1 MKKSKFNIKL
11 LALLLLIVGIV
22 LVIAGFLLF
31 APKSQLIDDTFE
43 ITGNPSFSLKSR
55 DKLNDEDGLKQF
67 NTIRI
72 KNVSD
77 DTAYYR
83 LTLTDVEMNGISRSD
98 IKVAILK
105 NGEFVLRPVTL
116 DTLSSTYLLLTK
128 QEIASSDTDELEI
141 SFWITDETN
150 VDTSS
155 ASFKGNFYFRKIN
168 TSEANL
174 EDKTAPVIMLNGD
187 YQVKL
192 LKGSEFTD
200 PGVAVVT
207 DNVDDSLTVDQVQTN
222 YYHVNGE
229 KQEPV
234 DQIST
239 ATVGVYIIEYSIV
252 DVAGNEVQAIRTVS
266 IFENQESLDASNT
279 ELTLDV
285 SYSNLIDSVESVTV
299 TITSSKQLLGLS
311 GWVLSED
318 MMSISKTFT
327 SNVNVM
333 YVVVA
338 TDGSS
343 ELVTVTIDNI
353 IENDVTSPDDSD
365 SETPVTPMPPIAT
378 PDENVDPLSVSLNVA
393 SQTASSVTL
402 NASVS
407 DPSRVQEYYYLCGY
421 TWSAATTDSSYTCS
435 NLSINTSLPF
445 QVRVV
450 DRLGGGSYTSD
461 ILTVTLQEV
470 TKPVITTNI
479 TGWASKKTVTI
490 TYPEVN
496 GATYQYRI
504 DGNTWNTVS
513 TSTSFDITSNC
524 TIEARILSGSSEVLE
539 TFYESMIDTVAPTIS
554 DGQISY
560 SQIGDIINHYWTPA
574 TDNIT
579 DALQLKYYVCLAPTS
594 TFSADDCI
602 GQYLLDSGIE
612 MTSYI
617 GYVPFGYLG
626 VVVEDAAGN
635 RSMYNPFMVQQ

>member
-252 DVAGNEVQAIRTVS
+252 DDAGNEGQAIRTVS

-365 SETPVTPMPPIAT
+365 SETPVTPTPPIAT

-421 TWSAATTDSSYTCS
+421 TWSAATADSSYTCS

-594 TFSADDCI
+594 TFSVDDCI

>member
-252 DVAGNEVQAIRTVS
+252 DDAGNEGQAIRTVS

-327 SNVNVM
+327 SNINVM

-353 IENDVTSPDDSD
+353 IENDVTSSDDSD
-365 SETPVTPMPPIAT
+365 SETPVTPTPPIAT

-594 TFSADDCI
+594 TFSVDDCI
-602 GQYLLDSGIE
+602 GQCLLDSGIE

>member
-252 DVAGNEVQAIRTVS
+252 DDAGNEGQAIRTVS

-365 SETPVTPMPPIAT
+365 SETPVTPTPPIAT

>member
-22 LVIAGFLLF
+22 LVVAGFLLF

-43 ITGNPSFSLKSR
+43 ITGNQSFSLKSR

-252 DVAGNEVQAIRTVS
+252 DDAGNEGQAIRTVS

-365 SETPVTPMPPIAT
+365 SETPVTPTPPIAT

-594 TFSADDCI
+594 TFSFDDCI

>member
-252 DVAGNEVQAIRTVS
+252 DDAGNEGQAIRTVS

-470 TKPVITTNI
+470 TKPVITTNM

>member
-252 DVAGNEVQAIRTVS
+252 DDAGNEGQAIRTVS

>member
-252 DVAGNEVQAIRTVS
+252 DDAGNEGQAIRTVS

-365 SETPVTPMPPIAT
+365 SETPVTPTPPIAT

-450 DRLGGGSYTSD
+450 DCLGGGSYTSD

>member
-1 MKKSKFNIKL
+1 MKKKKLNIRL
-11 LALLLLIVGIV
+11 LALLLLVIGIV
-22 LVIAGFLLF
+22 LVAIGFWLF

-43 ITGNPSFSLKSR
+43 ITGNQSFSLKSR

-252 DVAGNEVQAIRTVS
+252 DDAGNEGQAIRTVS

-327 SNVNVM
+327 SNINVM

-353 IENDVTSPDDSD
+353 LENDVTSPENPGE
-365 SETPVTPMPPIAT
+365 ETPVTPTPPIAT

-554 DGQISY
+554 DGQISF

-594 TFSADDCI
+594 TFSVDDCI

>member
-1 MKKSKFNIKL
+1 MKKKKLNIRL
-11 LALLLLIVGIV
+11 LALLLLVIGIA
-22 LVIAGFLLF
+22 LVVAGFLLF
-31 APKSQLIDDTFE
+31 APKTQLVDDTFE
-43 ITGNPSFSLKSR
+43 ITGSQTFSLKSR
-55 DKLNDEDGLKQF
+55 NKLSDEDGLKQSSS
-67 NTIRI
+67 IQI
-72 KNVSD
+72 KNVSN

-83 LTLTDVEMNGISRSD
+83 LTLTDVTMNGISRSD

-105 NGEFVLRPVTL
+105 NGEFVLRPVPL

-128 QEIASSDTDELEI
+128 QEIASSDTDKLEI
-141 SFWITDETN
+141 AFWITDESE

-155 ASFKGNFYFRKIN
+155 ASFEGSFYFRKIN
-168 TSEANL
+168 ASESNL
-174 EDKTAPVIMLNGD
+174 EDKVAPVIMLNGD

-207 DNVDDSLTVDQVQTN
+207 DNVDNSLTVDQVKTT

-229 KQEPV
+229 KREPV

-239 ATVGVYIIEYSIV
+239 ATAGVYIIEYSIV
-252 DVAGNEVQAIRTVS
+252 DEAGNEGQAIRTVS
-266 IFENQESLDASNT
+266 IFDNQESLDASNT
-279 ELTLDV
+279 EMTLDV
-285 SYSNLIDSVESVTV
+285 SYSNLIDPVDSVTV

-318 MMSISKTFT
+318 MMSITKTFT

-343 ELVTVTIDNI
+343 ELATVTIDNI
-353 IENDVTSPDDSD
+353 LEAETTPDNPTE
-365 SETPVTPMPPIAT
+365 ETPSTPVPPMAT
-378 PDENVDPLSVSLNVA
+378 PDENVDALSVSVSVA

-479 TGWASKKTVTI
+479 TGWASSKKVTI
-490 TYPEVN
+490 TYPTVS

-504 DGNTWNTVS
+504 DGGSWNTVS

-524 TIEARILSGSSEVLE
+524 MIEARVLSGTSEVLE
-539 TFYESMIDTVAPTIS
+539 TFYETMIDTVAPTIS
-554 DGQISY
+554 DGQVY
-560 SQIGDIINHYWTPA
+560 FTQTGEIITHYWTLA

-594 TFSADDCI
+594 SFSIDDCT

-612 MTSYI
+612 MTSYT
-617 GYVPFGYLG
+617 GFVPFGYLG

-635 RSMYNPFMVQQ
+635 RSMYNPFKVE

>member
-1 MKKSKFNIKL
+1 
-11 LALLLLIVGIV
+11 
-22 LVIAGFLLF
+22 
-31 APKSQLIDDTFE
+31 
-43 ITGNPSFSLKSR
+43 
-55 DKLNDEDGLKQF
+55 
-67 NTIRI
+67 
-72 KNVSD
+72 
-77 DTAYYR
+77 
-83 LTLTDVEMNGISRSD
+83 
-98 IKVAILK
+98 
-105 NGEFVLRPVTL
+105 
-116 DTLSSTYLLLTK
+116 
-128 QEIASSDTDELEI
+128 
-141 SFWITDETN
+141 
-150 VDTSS
+150 
-155 ASFKGNFYFRKIN
+155 
-168 TSEANL
+168 
-174 EDKTAPVIMLNGD
+174 MLNGD

-252 DVAGNEVQAIRTVS
+252 DDAGNEGQAIRTVS

-327 SNVNVM
+327 SNINVM

-365 SETPVTPMPPIAT
+365 SETPVTPTPPIAT

-496 GATYQYRI
+496 GATYQYRF

>member
-1 MKKSKFNIKL
+1 MKKKKLNIRL
-11 LALLLLIVGIV
+11 LALLLLVIGIV
-22 LVIAGFLLF
+22 LVVAGFLLF
-31 APKSQLIDDTFE
+31 APKTQLVDDTFE
-43 ITGNPSFSLKSR
+43 ITGSQTFSLKSR
-55 DKLNDEDGLKQF
+55 NKLSDEDGLKQSSS
-67 NTIRI
+67 IQI
-72 KNVSD
+72 KNVSN

-83 LTLTDVEMNGISRSD
+83 LTLTDVTMNGISRSD

-105 NGEFVLRPVTL
+105 NGEFVLRPVPL

-128 QEIASSDTDELEI
+128 QEIASSDTDKLEI
-141 SFWITDETN
+141 AFWITDESE

-155 ASFKGNFYFRKIN
+155 ASFEGSFYFRKIN
-168 TSEANL
+168 ASEANL
-174 EDKTAPVIMLNGD
+174 EDKVAPVIMLNGD

-207 DNVDDSLTVDQVQTN
+207 DNVDNSLTVDQVKTT

-229 KQEPV
+229 KREPV

-239 ATVGVYIIEYSIV
+239 ATAGVYIIEYSIV
-252 DVAGNEVQAIRTVS
+252 DEAGNEGQAIRTVS
-266 IFENQESLDASNT
+266 IFDNQESLDASNT
-279 ELTLDV
+279 EMTLDV
-285 SYSNLIDSVESVTV
+285 SYSNLIDPVDSVTV

-318 MMSISKTFT
+318 MMSITKTFT

-343 ELVTVTIDNI
+343 ELATVTIDNI
-353 IENDVTSPDDSD
+353 LEAETTPDNPTE
-365 SETPVTPMPPIAT
+365 ETPSTPVPPMAT
-378 PDENVDPLSVSLNVA
+378 PDENVDALSVSVSVA

-479 TGWASKKTVTI
+479 TGWASSKKVTI
-490 TYPEVN
+490 TYPTVS

-504 DGNTWNTVS
+504 DGGSWNTVS

-524 TIEARILSGSSEVLE
+524 MIEARVLSGTSEVLE
-539 TFYESMIDTVAPTIS
+539 TFYETMIDTVAPTIS
-554 DGQISY
+554 DGQVY
-560 SQIGDIINHYWTPA
+560 FTQTGEIITHYWTLA

-594 TFSADDCI
+594 SFSIDDCT

-612 MTSYI
+612 MTSYT
-617 GYVPFGYLG
+617 GFVPFGYLG

-635 RSMYNPFMVQQ
+635 RSMYNPFKVE